1 VTLTAWEHMPK
12 CREILL
18 EHGYSIVEGGD
29 CEIFALPPGWDG
41 PQPDGPIPRRRRQMK
56 DRP

>member
-1 VTLTAWEHMPK
+1 MPT

-41 PQPDGPIPRRRRQMK
+41 PQPDGPTLRRQRHIG